1 MDQKTMISNFSDIK
15 IRLWGLL
22 LIGGAL
28 SSSCGNET
36 ENQNREENP
45 IVQIEENIIE
55 NQKSKRAEEKEVQ
68 SNEKG
73 SSDNDIAYQKGEFDK
88 YGEQYSLTEIEDGE
102 YEVTL
107 YDKENKVVHTE
118 TFTKLP
124 WISEMTD
131 NILQIGL
138 SLGSPAP
145 YIYYYDKERAVVS
158 PCYPD
163 SFILRI
169 ITLLICGM

>member
-55 NQKSKRAEEKEVQ
+55 NQKSKRA
-68 SNEKG
+68 
-73 SSDNDIAYQKGEFDK
+73 
-88 YGEQYSLTEIEDGE
+88 
-102 YEVTL
+102 
-107 YDKENKVVHTE
+107 
-118 TFTKLP
+118 
-124 WISEMTD
+124 
-131 NILQIGL
+131 
-138 SLGSPAP
+138 
-145 YIYYYDKERAVVS
+145 
-158 PCYPD
+158 
-163 SFILRI
+163 
-169 ITLLICGM
+169 